1 MADAAPIGVSKD
13 YFDRSISN
21 LHRELT
27 SEIRSTKNEVVSEI
41 RSTQNELIRHFN
53 GEIARLEIEM
63 REIGEM
69 IVNSIDRQTVA
80 VVGGVAA
87 STVMLERTK
96 HQIETDFEFTR
107 NKLDLQ
113 IESGM
118 QIEIGK
124 KVAEASSFKTKLDA
138 FSQNINEG
146 FQKAIVTAVL
156 NRDLYDIN
164 FKKILDE
171 FDNKVK
177 TIGDHIFQ
185 IRLEDIAPAEKASQI
200 PYEVAHSLPIEMDL
214 HRLEMRSQNLDQ
226 TLQMLKSSRLDDVI
240 YARERVDEKIKSYE
254 ISNDSIITNDSYSI
268 EGFFVFSD
276 LHEEL
281 IVGAE
286 AQACKD
292 GDSISIKQGDASINS
307 FSSTKALSKVKQ
319 VINDSTS
326 RNISSQEVVELAKAA
341 NTLLKKGMVSEEAVS
356 MFEDFLGAGQLLIVE
371 KIHAS

>member
-1 MADAAPIGVSKD
+1 MSDAAPSGVSQSYLD
-13 YFDRSISN
+13 SSIRN
-21 LHRELT
+21 LRYELS
-27 SEIRSTKNEVVSEI
+27 SEISST
-41 RSTQNELIRHFN
+41 RNELIRYID
-53 GEIARLEIEM
+53 GEIARLEREM

-69 IVNSIDRQTVA
+69 IVNAIDRKTVA

-124 KVAEASSFKTKLDA
+124 KVAEASSFKIKLDA

-156 NRDLYDIN
+156 NRDLYDVN

-240 YARERVDEKIKSYE
+240 YSRARVEDKIKSYE
-254 ISNDSIITNDSYSI
+254 ISNNLKVTNDTYAI
-268 EGFFVFSD
+268 EGFFVCSD

-281 IVGAE
+281 IVGTEAE
-286 AQACKD
+286 ACKH
-292 GDSISIKQGDASINS
+292 GESISIKQGDIPINS
-307 FSSTKALSKVKQ
+307 FNSTKALSKVKQ
-319 VINDSTS
+319 VVNDSAS
-326 RNISSQEVVELAKAA
+326 RNVSSQEVVELAKAA
-341 NTLLKKGMVSEEAVS
+341 NALLKKGMVSEEAVS
-356 MFEDFLGAGQLLIVE
+356 MFEDFLGAGLLLIVE
-371 KIHAS
+371 KNHAS

>member
-1 MADAAPIGVSKD
+1 MSDAAPSGVSQSYVD
-13 YFDRSISN
+13 NQLRS
-21 LHRELT
+21 LRYELS
-27 SEIRSTKNEVVSEI
+27 SEISST
-41 RSTQNELIRHFN
+41 RNELIRYID
-53 GEIARLEIEM
+53 GEIARLEKEM

-69 IVNSIDRQTVA
+69 IVNAIDRQTVA

-124 KVAEASSFKTKLDA
+124 KVAEASSYKIKLDS
-138 FSQNINEG
+138 FSLNINEG

-156 NRDLYDIN
+156 NRDLYDVN

-240 YARERVDEKIKSYE
+240 YSRARVEDKLKSHE
-254 ISNDSIITNDSYSI
+254 IFNNLKTTNDTYAI
-268 EGFFVFSD
+268 EGFFVCSD

-281 IVGAE
+281 IVGVEAE
-286 AQACKD
+286 ACKD
-292 GDSISIKQGDASINS
+292 GESISIKQGDKSINS
-307 FSSTKALSKVKQ
+307 FTSTKALSKVKQ
-319 VINDSTS
+319 VINESAS

-341 NTLLKKGMVSEEAVS
+341 NALLKKGMVSEEAVS

-371 KIHAS
+371 KNHAS

>member
-1 MADAAPIGVSKD
+1 MSGDAPSGVSQSYVD
-13 YFDRSISN
+13 NSINN
-21 LHRELT
+21 LRRELG
-27 SEIRSTKNEVVSEI
+27 SEIRST
-41 RSTQNELIRHFN
+41 RDELRRYID
-53 GEIARLEIEM
+53 GEIARLEKEM

-69 IVNSIDRQTVA
+69 IVNAIDRQTVA

-124 KVAEASSFKTKLDA
+124 KVAEASSLKIKLEA
-138 FSQNINEG
+138 FSQNINDG

-156 NRDLYDIN
+156 NRDLYDVN
-164 FKKILDE
+164 FRKILDE
-171 FDNKVK
+171 FDNKIK

-185 IRLEDIAPAEKASQI
+185 IRLEDIAPAEKASHI

-240 YARERVDEKIKSYE
+240 YSRARVEDKLRSHEFSGNE
-254 ISNDSIITNDSYSI
+254 NISAQKYAV
-268 EGFFVFSD
+268 EGIFVASD
-276 LHEEL
+276 LREEL
-281 IVGAE
+281 IVGSEAE
-286 AQACKD
+286 TCKN
-292 GDSISIKQGDASINS
+292 GESISIKQGDIFINS
-307 FSSTKALSKVKQ
+307 YTSAEALSRVKKVISDSSGRD
-319 VINDSTS
+319 ING
-326 RNISSQEVVELAKAA
+326 QEVVELAKAA
-341 NTLLKKGMVSEEAVS
+341 NALLQKGMISKEAVS

-371 KIHAS
+371 QSHAS